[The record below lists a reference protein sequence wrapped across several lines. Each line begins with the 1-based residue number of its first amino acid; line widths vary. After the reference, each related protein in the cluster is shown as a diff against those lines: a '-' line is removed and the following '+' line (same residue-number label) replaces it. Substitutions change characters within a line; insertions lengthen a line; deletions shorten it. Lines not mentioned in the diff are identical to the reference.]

1 MYLRCYS
8 FIQGGLGLV
17 CLNVENKLGVCGSLS
32 NGSKKSCW
40 CYTFLWRK
48 KMDVARWGR
57 YFLGN
62 KDAGNI
68 DSE

>member
-1 MYLRCYS
+1 MY
-8 FIQGGLGLV
+8 
-17 CLNVENKLGVCGSLS
+17 LNVENKLGVCGSLS

-68 DSE
+68 YSE